1 MQVGEPEAPK
11 ITVVGST
18 MIDMVSYV
26 PRLPRPGETLAGT
39 RFEIGFGGKGANQAV
54 MARRLGASVRMIAC
68 VGADNFGDQ
77 TIANLGAEGIDCDD
91 VYRVT
96 GAHTGVAPISVEPD
110 GTNRVVII
118 PGANHE
124 MDPERVARAVARHPA
139 QVVIGQLEIPQPV
152 TLAAFRS
159 SRDAGSVTVLNP
171 APAAEVAGDL
181 LAVTDWLIP
190 NETEFAALVASLLQT
205 EASAV
210 TDPYLRALASR
221 AQPQLLVTLGEA
233 GAVMVSGGGLV
244 VRRPAPPSPVVDTTG
259 AGDAFV
265 GAFAY
270 GLARGLAP
278 PDAMAL
284 ALRCASFTVGRSGT
298 QSSFPT
304 AQECE
309 QLLAPVP
316 NEMV

>member
-1 MQVGEPEAPK
+1 M

-68 VGADNFGDQ
+68 VGTDDFGDQ
-77 TIANLGAEGIDCDD
+77 TIANLEAEGIDCHDL
-91 VYRVT
+91 YRAG

-110 GTNRVVII
+110 GTSRVVII
-118 PGANHE
+118 PGANND
-124 MDPERVARAVARHPA
+124 MDPDRVAEALARRPA

-152 TLAAFRS
+152 TLAAFRAG
-159 SRDAGSVTVLNP
+159 REAGSVTVLNP
-171 APAAEVAGDL
+171 APAAEVAGEL

-190 NETEFAALVASLLQT
+190 NETEFAALVASVLQT
-205 EASAV
+205 EETAV
-210 TDPYLRALASR
+210 SDGLLRALASR
-221 AQPQLLVTLGEA
+221 IQPQLLVTLGEA
-233 GAVMVSGGGLV
+233 GAVMISGDGEV
-244 VRRPAPPSPVVDTTG
+244 CRRAAPSSLVVDTTG

-265 GAFAY
+265 GAFGY
-270 GLARGLAP
+270 GLARGLAS

-284 ALRCASFTVGRSGT
+284 ALRCASFTVGRPGT

-304 AQECE
+304 AEECE
-309 QLLAPVP
+309 RLLAPFA
-316 NEMV
+316 NELA